1 MIVKSIKKYNWKG
14 KKVLIVE
21 DDPAGSFLLTEIL
34 AHTQIDFK
42 LVDSGKQAVEIC
54 RNDPKIDIVLLD
66 MQTPGG
72 MSGYD
77 AAKEIRKLRKK
88 LPIIAQSAFVMT
100 EDKVR
105 AIQAGCNVHIS
116 KPLNTFELLGTMH
129 QLLYG
134 TDELPV

>member
-34 AHTQIDFK
+34 AHTKIEIHHVESSK
-42 LVDSGKQAVEIC
+42 EAVNIC
-54 RNDPKIDIVLLD
+54 RKDPKIDIVLLD

-100 EDKVR
+100 EDKDR
-105 AIQAGCNVHIS
+105 ALQAGCNVHIS

-129 QLLYG
+129 QLLHK
-134 TDELPV
+134 TDELPI